1 MECTLCGAALGG
13 LGEHVSRATEP
24 CKPEKAEGAHDE
36 TDVSAKQKT
45 ACEDARFSYPH
56 ENASGPGC
64 NLATPAEGPQT
75 PGRLNGPAGESN
87 DSEPAPETFSKDQ
100 RIRRRSDYNRIYEEG
115 RKLHGRYVV
124 IFVIPGGTSRSRLG
138 ITVTKKAGRAHDRNQ
153 LKRRVRE
160 IFRRAPARKELDESP
175 IDIVVNVKPAA
186 KVATFEDL
194 ERDLIGAIRRAKR
207 HGES

>member
-1 MECTLCGAALGG
+1 M
-13 LGEHVSRATEP
+13 
-24 CKPEKAEGAHDE
+24 
-36 TDVSAKQKT
+36 
-45 ACEDARFSYPH
+45 
-56 ENASGPGC
+56 
-64 NLATPAEGPQT
+64 
-75 PGRLNGPAGESN
+75 NGPAGESN